1 MRYPNCEKAQA
12 FKFFDQGKRPS
23 EIFKLVKVKEHT
35 LINYYQLWKRE
46 REEESKRKR
55 LAAERQ
61 QRLER
66 ERREKERKEEEEDM
80 QNILRRQQQIQLEK
94 KYENQKKI
102 VWELE
107 AQMSSA
113 TDKFNNDEVQ
123 RIGELYSNA
132 YEEFRRLT
140 RELYPQYADEESI
153 AAALRQKQD

>member
-1 MRYPNCEKAQA
+1 MRYPNCEKAKA

-23 EIFKLVKVKEHT
+23 EIFELVKVEKHT
-35 LINYYQLWKRE
+35 VFNYFQQWKKE
-46 REEESKRKR
+46 REEESKGKR
-55 LAAERQ
+55 LAAEHQ
-61 QRLER
+61 QRLEKER
-66 ERREKERKEEEEDM
+66 EEKERKEEEEHM

-123 RIGELYSNA
+123 RIGELYSKA
-132 YEEFRRLT
+132 YDEFRRLT

>member
-1 MRYPNCEKAQA
+1 MRYPNCEKAKA

-23 EIFKLVKVKEHT
+23 EIFELVKVEKHT
-35 LINYYQLWKRE
+35 VFNYFQQWKKE
-46 REEESKRKR
+46 REEESKGKR
-55 LAAERQ
+55 LAAEHQ
-61 QRLER
+61 QRLEKER
-66 ERREKERKEEEEDM
+66 EEKERKEEEEHM

-123 RIGELYSNA
+123 RIGELYSKA
-132 YEEFRRLT
+132 YDEFRRLT
-140 RELYPQYADEESI
+140 SELYPQYADEESI